1 MKQSRKLEAEEFSVA
16 KRTRSSTAAEDTAGS
31 MPADTDPKD
40 GVVGTWTPPQRTHD
54 DDVEAEV
61 PDSEQ

>member
-1 MKQSRKLEAEEFSVA
+1 MKQGRKLEAEEFSVA

-40 GVVGTWTPPQRTHD
+40 DDTVGTWTPPPKYR
-54 DDVEAEV
+54 
-61 PDSEQ
+61 